1 MFVFKELC
9 FFFFSLTLS
18 YRHFSFTNMF
28 LHNKEIFTVNSFF
41 LFYSPIPY
49 SFLFRSLSL
58 THTVLKNAFLESFET
73 VSCNRKDIIL
83 RVWSHLGYTGV
94 YWVSA
99 LGYGRLRETIEWK
112 LVEELERNPEHLKK
126 SSCNIKILPE

>member
-1 MFVFKELC
+1 MGQRWRRLESRWKLPEDAEKTQPLLL
-9 FFFFSLTLS
+9 SLSL
-18 YRHFSFTNMF
+18 
-28 LHNKEIFTVNSFF
+28 
-41 LFYSPIPY
+41 
-49 SFLFRSLSL
+49 SLSL